1 MAQFLKTTTTAAG
14 PTALSSTLLTCR
26 KFTLI
31 ACKGL
36 GGPTASPNTGTVY
49 IGQSATASEQ
59 PLEMSPGDERSF
71 GDATG
76 PVMDLSKFY
85 LTVGTNGDGVVVIYH

>member
-14 PTALSSTLLTCR
+14 PTPLAAALLTCR
-26 KFTLI
+26 KFTLV

-36 GGPTASPNTGTVY
+36 SGPTAAPNTGKVY
-49 IGQSATASEQ
+49 IGQSASASEQ

-71 GDATG
+71 GDVAG
-76 PVMDLSKFY
+76 PMMDLSKFY
-85 LTVGTNGDGVVVIYH
+85 LTVGTNGDGVAVIYH